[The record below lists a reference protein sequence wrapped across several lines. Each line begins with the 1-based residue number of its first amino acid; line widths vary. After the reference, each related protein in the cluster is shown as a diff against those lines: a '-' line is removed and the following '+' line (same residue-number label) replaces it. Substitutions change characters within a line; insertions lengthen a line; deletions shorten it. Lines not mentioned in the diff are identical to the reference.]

1 MSETRAIEVG
11 LGLVVRTDPGPARVL
26 ITRRRPDT
34 VYAGYWEFPGGKVE
48 EGESASDCAAR
59 EIREEVGLVVKPLR
73 RLAVVEHTYEHGR
86 VRLSAWVC
94 RETEPGGEAE
104 PLEVDAVR
112 WCTLEEIPWDEF
124 LPANSAIVREL
135 AVYLA
140 GAGTSGWS
148 EDHAGKWRAPC
159 SDEQDDR

>member
-1 MSETRAIEVG
+1 VSDPSAIEVG
-11 LGLVVRTDPGPARVL
+11 LGLVVRPAPGPAKVL
-26 ITRRRPDT
+26 ITRRRVGT

-48 EGESASDCAAR
+48 PGESPEDCAAR
-59 EIREEVGLVVKPLR
+59 EVREEVGLLVTPLR

-104 PLEVDAVR
+104 PLEVADCR

-124 LPANSAIVREL
+124 LPANNAIVREL

-140 GAGTSGWS
+140 GV
-148 EDHAGKWRAPC
+148 
-159 SDEQDDR
+159 Q